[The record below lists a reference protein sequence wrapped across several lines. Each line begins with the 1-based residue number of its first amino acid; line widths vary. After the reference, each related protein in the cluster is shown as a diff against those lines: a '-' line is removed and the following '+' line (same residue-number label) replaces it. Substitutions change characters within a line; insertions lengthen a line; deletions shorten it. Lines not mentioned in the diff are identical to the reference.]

1 MKRYLKTWIIS
12 IATVMSFSACQQQD
26 EWKDELEKN
35 ARPEDGYFTASFM
48 TDTQHPQTRAAITG
62 GSEQIQSLLCLI
74 YKKEYDG
81 SYSFVTE
88 REVIP
93 YKGTEGNVTPQT
105 HTWPLQTPETFTL
118 PNGDYKAVFIGNID
132 PKLFAEQ
139 KSTTG
144 NGLEPILTGYKDGFN
159 AARIHMPQKGPLAFN
174 DYNMFYLCSVDFNQN
189 NPKPDVLL
197 QRIVCNNVYTREAV
211 QTNAAVSTLVNNIV
225 SQIRENQL
233 TTDIIR
239 GVLHISLLEAL
250 KANKLLEPILGS
262 LTTVVDHL
270 VNGLLGDIVTLLNE
284 TLLQELTKRLQES
297 LKGHNGGQGLL
308 GLGYLLN
315 PWTTAN
321 NANLTY
327 YSMTESVNFNR
338 EACTAYQA
346 NVEWKNI
353 PIHAKAPG
361 NTNDSTRYITLT
373 CLNGTE
379 QISQINVDNNGS
391 YPELLR
397 PILDKLD
404 EQVINGLLVNI
415 HTPLK
420 YSMESNLQ
428 YSTTY
433 ELLDLKLKDST
444 TSAQNTVHI
453 SLQLNKITNLEEIV
467 KGLLGDGLISG
478 IIGSLVGNVIDPIL
492 DVVLKHTVK
501 FVGIKLPNLG
511 IGNIQLH
518 GMWDATHVSNGTI
531 APPLAPTQTN

>member
-12 IATVMSFSACQQQD
+12 IAAVMSFSACQQQD

-35 ARPEDGYFTASFM
+35 ALPEDGYFTASFFA
-48 TDTQHPQTRAAITG
+48 DTQHPQARAAISG
-62 GSEQIQSLLCLI
+62 HSERIQSLLCLI

-81 SYSFVTE
+81 SYSFYKE
-88 REVIP
+88 QNVIN
-93 YKGTEGNVTPQT
+93 YDGTEGNIDHQT
-105 HTWPLQTPETFTL
+105 HQWPLTKPVTFTL
-118 PNGDYKAVFIGNID
+118 PNGDYKAVFVGNID
-132 PKLFAEQ
+132 PKLFLEQ
-139 KSTTG
+139 QSSTG

-174 DYNMFYLCSVDFNQN
+174 EYNMFYLCTVDFNQN
-189 NPKPDVLL
+189 NPKPYVLL
-197 QRIVCNNVYTREAV
+197 QRIVCNNVYTREAI
-211 QTNAAVSTLVNNIV
+211 QTNAAVNTLVNNIV
-225 SQIRENQL
+225 NQIRENQL
-233 TTDIIR
+233 TTDIVK

-250 KANKLLEPILGS
+250 KADKLLEPILGS
-262 LTTVVDHL
+262 LTTVADHL

-297 LKGHNGGQGLL
+297 LSGHNGGQGLL
-308 GLGYLLN
+308 GLSYLLN
-315 PWTTAN
+315 PWTTAD

-327 YSMTESVNFNR
+327 HSMTESVNFNR

-346 NVEWKNI
+346 NIEWKNI
-353 PIHAKAPG
+353 PIHAKKPG
-361 NTNDSTRYITLT
+361 DTKDSTRYITLT

-379 QISQINVDNNGS
+379 QISQINVGNNGT

-397 PILDKLD
+397 PILNGLDDK
-404 EQVINGLLVNI
+404 VINGLLVNI

-420 YSMESNLQ
+420 YTMESNLQ

-444 TSAQNTVHI
+444 TSAQDTVHI
-453 SLQLNKITNLEEIV
+453 ALQLNKITNLREIV

-478 IIGSLVGNVIDPIL
+478 IIGSLVGDLVDPIL
-492 DVVLKHTVK
+492 DVVLNHTVK

-511 IGNIQLH
+511 IGNIQLR

-531 APPLAPTQTN
+531 APPLAPTETN